1 MNGWEVSFGH
11 AFRRWMYDVESFTSL
26 LDAVGYTQR
35 VMSDAGESKLA
46 EFAELDR
53 RIEGVAI
60 PLCRRR
66 LRDFASRPDEYVMD
80 EA

>member
-1 MNGWEVSFGH
+1 MNGWEVSLGH

-53 RIEGVAI
+53 RIGKELQSHYVDAASGTSQVA
-60 PLCRRR
+60 RT
-66 LRDFASRPDEYVMD
+66 ST
-80 EA
+80 